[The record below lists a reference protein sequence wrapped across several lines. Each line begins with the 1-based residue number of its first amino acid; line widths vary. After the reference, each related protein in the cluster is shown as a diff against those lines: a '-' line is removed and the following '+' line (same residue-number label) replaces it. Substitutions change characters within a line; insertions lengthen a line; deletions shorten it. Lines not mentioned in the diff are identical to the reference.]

1 MFEFDYSLKKRF
13 GAWGAAGD
21 IDIDREKLIGAEDDA
36 ILTFK
41 GKRPAGDG
49 AVAERHDPFG
59 LRHLIVEGLDAWH
72 HLFGDGAGDDH
83 DIALSGGGTKDLRA
97 EP

>member
-1 MFEFDYSLKKRF
+1 MFEFDYSLKERF

-36 ILTFK
+36 VLTFK
-41 GKRPAGDG
+41 GKRAAGDG

-59 LRHLIVEGLDAWH
+59 LRHLIVEGPH
-72 HLFGDGAGDDH
+72 RRRHLPRQPIAG
-83 DIALSGGGTKDLRA
+83 RRR
-97 EP
+97 